1 MKLSRTLKPREKR
14 PVKILQVGEGNFLRG
29 FLDWQIQL
37 LNEQTDFNGGIAVVQ
52 PRRSQKIAPLN
63 EQNGL
68 YTLRL
73 QGISNGQQYDD
84 TTIVDAVQYGIN
96 LEQDYEQYVAL
107 AHSEDLRFVVSNST
121 EAGIFVD
128 KEERFEQRPQKTF
141 PGKLLAL
148 LVERFDYF
156 NGDNSKGLIMI
167 PTELIE
173 KNGETLKAVL
183 VQLATNWNLSD
194 AFKIWLIEAN
204 TFCNTLVDRIVPGY
218 SEEKA
223 AELPYEDTL
232 FVVAEPYSL
241 FAIEGPD
248 FVFEELPLHKLKV
261 NAFLTNDLT
270 PYRTQKVRILNGSH
284 TALTPL
290 AMLSGIQTVA
300 EAVEDPVLGPFLEAF
315 IFEEVV
321 PTIDHDPQQVEAF
334 AKDVL
339 DRFRNPFIAHYV
351 ESISLNALDKFVTR
365 NVPTLKDYTQKY
377 NAVPKRLVLA
387 FAALLAVHRPINQIP
402 LNDDVSK
409 VGCLQA
415 VWHQV
420 ENQTITLSE
429 AVQKMLSE
437 VLIWKEDLTE
447 INGLALAVTEALNLV
462 GEVGVEQTI
471 IHYTT
476 SVIQ

>member
-1 MKLSRTLKPREKR
+1 
-14 PVKILQVGEGNFLRG
+14 
-29 FLDWQIQL
+29 
-37 LNEQTDFNGGIAVVQ
+37 
-52 PRRSQKIAPLN
+52 
-63 EQNGL
+63 
-68 YTLRL
+68 
-73 QGISNGQQYDD
+73 
-84 TTIVDAVQYGIN
+84 
-96 LEQDYEQYVAL
+96 
-107 AHSEDLRFVVSNST
+107 
-121 EAGIFVD
+121 
-128 KEERFEQRPQKTF
+128 
-141 PGKLLAL
+141 
-148 LVERFDYF
+148 
-156 NGDNSKGLIMI
+156 MI